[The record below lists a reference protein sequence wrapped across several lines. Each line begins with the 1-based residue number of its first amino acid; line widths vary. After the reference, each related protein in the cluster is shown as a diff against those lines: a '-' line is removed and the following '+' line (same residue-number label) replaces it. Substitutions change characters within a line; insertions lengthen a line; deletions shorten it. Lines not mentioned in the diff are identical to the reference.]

1 MKNAFLG
8 VAVGALMFGAV
19 SPAAAAPII
28 VPTSGVVDFGGTDP
42 ATTLADTINQS
53 GLSAGYTAGV
63 TDFDTYFATNPTHTL
78 GFSGAEWFSAS
89 GTTTAQVTYNF
100 GSSVGI
106 DRLALWNEESAGIG
120 LLNVTY
126 STNNVTFFPLLTG
139 IVPFDNPLA
148 DYPAQIFPF
157 ASTNAQ
163 YVRFTMSGCPQ
174 PDPGSFAG
182 CAIGEV
188 AFRSATIDGNAVP
201 EPASFLLFGTGL
213 AAIVRRRFAK
223 RG

>member
-1 MKNAFLG
+1 
-8 VAVGALMFGAV
+8 MFGAV
-19 SPAAAAPII
+19 SPAAATPILA
-28 VPTSGVVDFGGTDP
+28 PTSGVVDLGGTNP
-42 ATTLADTINQS
+42 QTTLANTINQG

-63 TDFDTYFATNPTHTL
+63 TDFDTYIATNPTHTL
-78 GFSGAEWFSAS
+78 GFVGAEWFSAS

-106 DRLALWNEESAGIG
+106 HRLALWNEESAGIG
-120 LLNVTY
+120 LLNVTS
-126 STNNVTFFPLLTG
+126 STDNVTFFPLLTG
-139 IVPFDNPLA
+139 IVPSDNPLA
-148 DYPAQIFPF
+148 NYSAQIFPF

-174 PDPGSFAG
+174 PNPGSFAG

-188 AFRSATIDGNAVP
+188 AFRSATINAVP
-201 EPASFLLFGTGL
+201 EPASVLLFGTGL